1 METARH
7 GSVPDSHRQPDILRW
22 WPMIHSEMGPV
33 DQLST
38 GRADGR
44 KVMLTIVMP
53 VYNEQLTVAD
63 AIDQVLD
70 TVFPCPVE
78 LIVVDDGSHDAT
90 PSVLAD
96 IHDPR
101 VTVFRH
107 PTNLGKGAAILS
119 GIALAKG
126 THVVPFDADLEY
138 SPADLVSMVEP
149 VVTRRADIV
158 YGPRLFGTNTVYQSY
173 RYAMGNKFTT
183 FAANILFDSYISDL
197 HTCLKLVPLTLVR
210 ELALSEKGFGFD
222 TELTAELLRQGYRPF
237 EVPVSYH
244 ARTRSEGKKIDWRD
258 GVACMAVLMRVRS
271 RGRVKARQ
279 PSRKRTEPTG
289 ELQLLTRPGP

>member
-1 METARH
+1 L
-7 GSVPDSHRQPDILRW
+7 DSQRELRGLGGG
-22 WPMIHSEMGPV
+22 PMIHSEIGPAEHLAAGRGEARKMM
-33 DQLST
+33 LS
-38 GRADGR
+38 
-44 KVMLTIVMP
+44 IVMP
-53 VYNEQLTVAD
+53 VFNEGATVAH
-63 AIDQVLD
+63 AVDQVLD
-70 TVFPCPVE
+70 IVFPCPIE
-78 LIVVDDGSHDAT
+78 LIVIDDGSLDAT
-90 PSVLAD
+90 TSVLAD

-101 VTVFRH
+101 VVVHRH

-138 SPADLVSMVEP
+138 SPQDLVSLVEP

-197 HTCLKLVPLTLVR
+197 HTCLKLVPLALVR
-210 ELALSEKGFGFD
+210 ELSLREKGFGFD

-237 EVPVSYH
+237 EVPVSYR
-244 ARTRSEGKKIDWRD
+244 ARTRSEGKKLDWRD
-258 GVACMAVLMRVRS
+258 GLGCMAVLIRVRS
-271 RGRVKARQ
+271 RGRVKSRQ
-279 PSRKRTEPTG
+279 PSQGSERTG
-289 ELQLLTRPGP
+289 ELQLLTRTGP